1 MVILAHSKKRICNWY
16 YSIMIRPCCFCPIK
30 ILSIKTTPKSINI
43 SLFIDCRSIF
53 LSCRPDASGY
63 FPVAR
68 HVCTCISWSAPL
80 QYAQPEPIV
89 PDRTIRANRA
99 IRTNRSYIMLCVNV
113 VSLKPSIN
121 EVFLLIF
128 MSVASISIIITLPL
142 ISNQSSL
149 LWCLFLCAK
158 THPSWTELTLKIL
171 LLPLPS
177 HPPSKMFAIAT
188 PPKPCYPQ
196 YIQSTWGNRHDESAS
211 RRSSARF
218 ALSDL
223 PKSQWC
229 DIRTTYIEKNLTLSE
244 LADIYKCDA
253 RTIKFCL
260 IRNKSSG
267 AFGKNRRRHAST
279 HSETTYKAC
288 SSKICSNFRR
298 ICPAVHYR
306 RAFPVILV
314 ERFRC
319 SCANQPIKVSSG
331 SISESAT
338 SSIDISSILYVQW
351 YWTGAALTSSQYW

>member
-1 MVILAHSKKRICNWY
+1 MPSPVIRFWPNDSFAFSHIKAMVILAHSKKRICNWY

-43 SLFIDCRSIF
+43 SLFIDCHSIF

-149 LWCLFLCAK
+149 LWYSWIRSHYQPWQHTAWFRYYQRIHIRRY
-158 THPSWTELTLKIL
+158 THQWICRLSGTTIHKKGDHPGSSRS
-171 LLPLPS
+171 PL
-177 HPPSKMFAIAT
+177 
-188 PPKPCYPQ
+188 
-196 YIQSTWGNRHDESAS
+196 D
-211 RRSSARF
+211 
-218 ALSDL
+218 DL
-223 PKSQWC
+223 
-229 DIRTTYIEKNLTLSE
+229 
-244 LADIYKCDA
+244 
-253 RTIKFCL
+253 
-260 IRNKSSG
+260 G
-267 AFGKNRRRHAST
+267 
-279 HSETTYKAC
+279 
-288 SSKICSNFRR
+288 
-298 ICPAVHYR
+298 
-306 RAFPVILV
+306 
-314 ERFRC
+314 
-319 SCANQPIKVSSG
+319 
-331 SISESAT
+331 
-338 SSIDISSILYVQW
+338 
-351 YWTGAALTSSQYW
+351 